1 MTGVL
6 TTLVWGIVLSVL
18 SGSYHMAAIMK
29 FFNSGEYDFLMSL
42 VLTIG
47 EFSLHNPFNM
57 RLYQKQIEIEREQEQ
72 HVPCLYF

>member
-1 MTGVL
+1 
-6 TTLVWGIVLSVL
+6 
-18 SGSYHMAAIMK
+18 MAAIMK

-42 VLTIG
+42 VYDDRRVFLI

-72 HVPCLYF
+72 HVPCLYFWEIYDI

>member
-1 MTGVL
+1 
-6 TTLVWGIVLSVL
+6 
-18 SGSYHMAAIMK
+18 MAAIMK

-42 VLTIG
+42 VYEIG

-72 HVPCLYF
+72 HVPCLYFWEIYDI